1 MVRATMAAL
10 VVGSLLWAAPVR
22 AAEAGD
28 AAEIRAVIEAQL
40 EAFRADD
47 GARAFGFASPAIQSL
62 FGDPETF
69 LEMVRRGY
77 PAVHRPRRVEFQD
90 LLGEGG
96 GMTQR
101 VLLVGPDGVPVVADY
116 LMQRQPDGSWRINGC
131 ILERAPDQT
140 A

>member
-1 MVRATMAAL
+1 MLRVMAAL
-10 VVGSLLWAAPVR
+10 VVGSMLWATSMR
-22 AAEAGD
+22 AAETGE

-40 EAFRADD
+40 EAFQADD
-47 GARAFGFASPAIQSL
+47 GAKAFGFASPAIQNL

-77 PAVHRPRRVEFQD
+77 PAVYRPRQVEFQE
-90 LLGEGG
+90 LTGG
-96 GMTQR
+96 GDGMTQR
-101 VLLVGPDGVPVVADY
+101 VLLVGPDGVPVVAAY

-131 ILERAPDQT
+131 ILERSPDQT